1 MGTLGCI
8 NDMLQRDKENRELR
22 KLNRDRIKEH
32 QNYLVGKGKGN
43 DLSNIS
49 IEQME
54 EIQKRTREKEALDNA
69 SLFKAK
75 IFFIA
80 SILLLFLLALG
91 CYMLFFK

>member
-54 EIQKRTREKEALDNA
+54 EIQKRTREKEAFDNA
-69 SLFKAK
+69 SLFKAN
-75 IFFIA
+75 FFIA